1 MDDLEKIKAQL
12 KAELKAEVLEELKN
26 DNKDLHERAK
36 KGLTD
41 HIVKE
46 LTALGFNAA
55 DRYKLQTAIYVF
67 IRFRLKLKMIN
78 NLLPEQVDEA
88 KNVADG
94 IIAVLRGA
102 E

>member
-1 MDDLEKIKAQL
+1 MDDLDKLKAQL

-41 HIVKE
+41 HIIKE
-46 LTALGFNAA
+46 LTSLGFNTAE
-55 DRYKLQTAIYVF
+55 RYKLQTAIYVF

-88 KNVADG
+88 KNVADA

-102 E
+102 K